1 VTITLQVHEIPSL
14 NRAATGAKKTAQQVL
29 VKSKSLWDRPWTPDR
44 DVWSALEFAGYR
56 FTDIDRENACVIWT
70 IQYKTRTCL
79 ETVVEVLAT
88 ASEQP
93 LGTENSEPLLVSPTP
108 A

>member
-1 VTITLQVHEIPSL
+1 
-14 NRAATGAKKTAQQVL
+14 
-29 VKSKSLWDRPWTPDR
+29 
-44 DVWSALEFAGYR
+44 
-56 FTDIDRENACVIWT
+56 
-70 IQYKTRTCL
+70 
-79 ETVVEVLAT
+79 VLAT